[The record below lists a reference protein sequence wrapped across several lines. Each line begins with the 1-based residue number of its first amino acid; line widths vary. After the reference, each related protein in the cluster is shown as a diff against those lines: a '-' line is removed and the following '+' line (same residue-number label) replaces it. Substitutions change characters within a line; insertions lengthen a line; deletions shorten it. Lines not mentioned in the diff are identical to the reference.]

1 MRYDGWKVRGITGDG
16 IWLWLIVG
24 VLMLNM
30 SCSDRQPEAV
40 SRFREGDPF
49 PALVLTRLDGGQVS
63 FEKFN
68 DKVVL
73 LNIWATWC
81 APCRKELPSL
91 ERLSKVLD
99 AKRFTVIGLSIDNDD
114 HVVREYLIDK
124 GIGLTSYID
133 EDASIATDVLGVT
146 KYPDTFVIAPGGRFV
161 YHVVGDREWDTPAME
176 AALEEVY
183 RGSSASLKKVS
194 AARHE

>member
-68 DKVVL
+68 DKYLGDMVRAL
-73 LNIWATWC
+73 PKGATQSG
-81 APCRKELPSL
+81 AFKQGAR
-91 ERLSKVLD
+91 
-99 AKRFTVIGLSIDNDD
+99 
-114 HVVREYLIDK
+114 RETLHGHRI
-124 GIGLTSYID
+124 
-133 EDASIATDVLGVT
+133 VN
-146 KYPDTFVIAPGGRFV
+146 
-161 YHVVGDREWDTPAME
+161 
-176 AALEEVY
+176 
-183 RGSSASLKKVS
+183 
-194 AARHE
+194 